1 VSAARRV
8 ARRLVDPRL
17 TLALRLTAGAVLIY
31 ASYDKLLAAQAFADA
46 VDDYRILPLALV
58 NLTAVALPWVELVTG
73 LCLIAGLGTPGAGLV
88 TAALAAVYCG
98 ALTSAL
104 LRGLEIGCGCFAAGE
119 GALLTWSDL
128 WLRLALLA
136 AGLQVLA
143 TARFLDWPL
152 AALSSRASRSRRAT
166 GPTPGS

>member
-1 VSAARRV
+1 MSVARR
-8 ARRLVDPRL
+8 AASRLVDPRL
-17 TLALRLTAGAVLIY
+17 TLALRLSAGALLIY
-31 ASYDKLLAAQAFADA
+31 ASYDKLLGAQAFADA

-73 LCLIAGLGTPGAGLV
+73 LCLIAGLATPGAGLV

-136 AGLQVLA
+136 AGVQVA
-143 TARFLDWPL
+143 AAARFIDRPL
-152 AALSSRASRSRRAT
+152 AALGGPAGRAPRAA
-166 GPTPGS
+166 GPPPDA

>member
-1 VSAARRV
+1 VSAARHV
-8 ARRLVDPRL
+8 ARRLVGPRL

-73 LCLIAGLGTPGAGLV
+73 LCLIAGLATPGAGLV

-104 LRGLEIGCGCFAAGE
+104 LRGLEIGCGCFAGGE
-119 GALLTWSDL
+119 EPLLTWPDL

-136 AGLQVLA
+136 AGAQIALA
-143 TARFLDWPL
+143 ARLIDWPL
-152 AALSSRASRSRRAT
+152 AALLRPARRGPRAT
-166 GPTPGS
+166 GPTPDA